1 MREIYK
7 VYCERIGVRMRWSSI
22 FFFKL
27 AFKKGEKRMHTNRYT
42 TKEAIEKRNE
52 DINKI
57 VETLRVMGHA
67 TASEISELTGINRN
81 TIKCLFTSHIK
92 PKYPDNAF
100 SIPRKG
106 YEWVEVKNP
115 PEIKAAESKAEPTDK
130 YGPNKN
136 SEGYSD
142 PTASK
147 AIRNVEKSERIN
159 SFKEVHLEQPGEIW
173 EYENGYYNATSRVDT
188 MLLVLTSAGNSVCG
202 LDVRLVDERYNKEYC
217 APINLKGKMYY
228 VDCRRI
234 FSKPVKSLDCRKAW
248 LAEEAFKEIKT
259 QIATC
264 LGLEPVVVEKTV
276 EVPVEK
282 VVEKTVEVPVEKI
295 VEKTVEVPVMVDR
308 DDPAVPRLKEQLAMA
323 EQRAEIWEKAYY
335 LMATG
340 KEKG

>member
-1 MREIYK
+1 MNGR
-7 VYCERIGVRMRWSSI
+7 
-22 FFFKL
+22 
-27 AFKKGEKRMHTNRYT
+27 T
-42 TKEAIEKRNE
+42 TVAAQEKRNE
-52 DINKI
+52 NINKI
-57 VETLRVMGHA
+57 VEALKVMGHA
-67 TASEISELTGINRN
+67 TSNELSDLTGIDRDVV
-81 TIKCLFTSHIK
+81 KHLFHTHIK
-92 PKYPDNAF
+92 TMYPDNIV
-100 SIPRKG
+100 SYPRKG
-106 YEWVEVKNP
+106 YEWMETKNP
-115 PEIKAAESKAEPTDK
+115 PEIKAAELKTEPTDK

-147 AIRNVEKSERIN
+147 AIKNVEKSERIN

-188 MLLVLTSAGNSVCG
+188 MLLVLTSSGNSVCG

-234 FSKPVKSLDCRKAW
+234 FSKPAKSLDCRKAW

-264 LGLEPVVVEKTV
+264 LGLEPVVIEKTV

-295 VEKTVEVPVMVDR
+295 VEKKVEVPVMVDR
-308 DDPAVPRLKEQLAMA
+308 DDSDVRALKRELAMA
-323 EQRAEIWEKAYY
+323 EQRAEIWEKAFY
-335 LMATG
+335 LVTAG
-340 KEKG
+340 KEKE